1 MTGPRAMR
9 VLVVDD
15 EPNLVQDYRYILGG
29 SRASDPAALSDK
41 LERDLFG
48 AGLENG
54 KFPEIDLTTHHQG
67 REAVEAVRAAVEEGR
82 PYALA
87 FVDLYLAPGLDGL
100 QTAEQIRAV
109 DPDVY
114 IVLVSARSDLHPL
127 ELSERVPP
135 VDQLFFVKKPF
146 HGVEIQQLTLALG
159 SKWRAEHRRYGS
171 AALGAA
177 GSGAGWTATLER
189 LPAGIVV
196 FDRRDRLLAANEEMS
211 RLFPELADLLVPG
224 TRYEEI
230 QQEIA
235 ERLLPEDTLVR
246 VDSWVKDRLDWHARS
261 GGILEQKLRGSRW
274 VLLVEGASP
283 SGETYGLYY
292 DISDIKHREQN
303 RATASHMRQMAQ
315 SFAALCERL
324 DPLLQAGEGG
334 PDSATAGRRRGADV
348 ALFPGISG
356 PEGPVH
362 FLTSKLTAIA
372 QRQRLAPES
381 IGLNRVVGETVRRM
395 RGELSAGVAAEVIA
409 GAGLWPVLVDKDG
422 FSAALVELLRNAIE
436 AMGSMGR
443 LTVETANIRLNRDFV
458 ATRSGLAAGEYV
470 RVSVLDTG
478 PGMSAELAERALNPF
493 FTSKDKSSHLG
504 LGLSV
509 AYGFTSQSGGH
520 IEIDGGDGRG
530 VTVDLYFPRAEEVS
544 AAPLDE
550 KGTRGLA
557 AEGRR
562 SPGTRKRA

>member
-1 MTGPRAMR
+1 MR

-15 EPNLVQDYRYILGG
+15 EPNLVQDYRYILG
-29 SRASDPAALSDK
+29 ASPASNPAALSDK

-48 AGLENG
+48 TGFENG
-54 KFPEIDLTTHHQG
+54 KFPEIDLTAHHQG

-100 QTAEQIRAV
+100 QTAEQIRAI
-109 DPDVY
+109 DPDIY
-114 IVLVSARSDLHPL
+114 IVLVSARSDLHPV

-135 VDQLFFVKKPF
+135 ADQLFFVKKPF
-146 HGVEIQQLTLALG
+146 HGIEIQQLILALG
-159 SKWRAEHRRYGS
+159 SKWRAENQGYGR
-171 AALGAA
+171 AALGVA
-177 GSGAGWTATLER
+177 GGGAGWTATLER
-189 LPAGIVV
+189 LPAGAVV

-246 VDSWVKDRLDWHARS
+246 VDTWVKDRLDWHARS
-261 GGILEQKLRGSRW
+261 GGVLEQKLRGARW
-274 VLLVEGASP
+274 VLLVEGSSP

-292 DISDIKHREQN
+292 DISEIKRREQN

-334 PDSATAGRRRGADV
+334 PASAKAGRRTGSDV
-348 ALFPGISG
+348 APLPGVSG
-356 PEGPVH
+356 PEGPVRL
-362 FLTSKLTAIA
+362 FTSKLTAIA
-372 QRQRLAPES
+372 QRQRLSPES
-381 IGLNRVVGETVRRM
+381 VGLNRVVGETVRRL
-395 RGELSAGVAAEVIA
+395 RGELSEGVAAEVIA
-409 GAGLWPVLVDKDG
+409 GAGLWPVLVDKEG
-422 FSAALVELLRNAIE
+422 FSAALVELLRNANE

-470 RVSVLDTG
+470 RVSVMDTG

-530 VTVDLYFPRAEEVS
+530 VTVDLYFPRAEEVG

-550 KGTRGLA
+550 KGARGLA
-557 AEGRR
+557 AEGTR
-562 SPGTRKRA
+562 SPGARKRA